1 MKVSF
6 LTIAQSEFEESIEYY
21 DKQRMG
27 LGLEFSDEVGKA
39 LERISHY
46 PEAWSQLSPRI
57 RRCLVNRFPYSVIYE
72 VRSELLIIVAI
83 QHHHRKPESWRSRV
97 N

>member
-1 MKVSF
+1 MKISF
-6 LTIAQSEFEESIEYY
+6 LLTAQSEFEESIEYY
-21 DKQRMG
+21 DEQRTG
-27 LGLEFSDEVGKA
+27 LGLEFSEEVGKA
-39 LERISHY
+39 LERISEY
-46 PEAWSQLSPRI
+46 PEAWSQLSSRI

-97 N
+97 K